1 MDTEG
6 AVYLMNAKC
15 GARDVDDKG
24 DEGCAPPLHSP
35 SFFPPPP
42 RPPSLLYEP
51 SLNYNFFQR
60 WSNNF
65 PLIFFFFYLMVIPS
79 MALLEHFC
87 FVFNLKVSHGK
98 EHFILIT
105 IS

>member
-35 SFFPPPP
+35 SFFFF
-42 RPPSLLYEP
+42 PSLFYEP
-51 SLNYNFFQR
+51 SLNYNFFNVGR
-60 WSNNF
+60 IIFPSN
-65 PLIFFFFYLMVIPS
+65 FFFFFFLSNGNPLDGDPRGT
-79 MALLEHFC
+79 LLFVC
-87 FVFNLKVSHGK
+87 FF
-98 EHFILIT
+98 
-105 IS
+105 

>member
-35 SFFPPPP
+35 SFFFLHL
-42 RPPSLLYEP
+42 S
-51 SLNYNFFQR
+51 
-60 WSNNF
+60 
-65 PLIFFFFYLMVIPS
+65 S
-79 MALLEHFC
+79 MSQ
-87 FVFNLKVSHGK
+87 V
-98 EHFILIT
+98 
-105 IS
+105 